1 MYVPPSERRAA
12 TVGGLLALAG
22 VAWLGLVAAASSA
35 LGAQGGSGVHL
46 GVLMLAL
53 AALCFAYP
61 ILRVVLHRR
70 RRRRLPD
77 LVLFEI
83 AVNPEIVEDAPA
95 RCERIY
101 AEMHKH
107 CQAHPFA
114 VYHVVEGA
122 KPGEGKPYLFL
133 LGFHRSVADKAERQI
148 ASRFDGRGA
157 SVRVVEQEDCPEFA
171 PIFAAW
177 QLADEEQSAQRAERD
192 AAKERARAAAAHE
205 YEGYDEREDEG
216 PVRTRLRPADLRER
230 HPVVVGAGA
239 GSRDLFSELD
249 DEHDDDAPELH

>member
-35 LGAQGGSGVHL
+35 LGAHSASGVHL
-46 GVLMLAL
+46 GVLLLAL

-77 LVLFEI
+77 LVLFAI
-83 AVNPEIVEDAPA
+83 AVNPEIVEDAQA

-107 CQAHPFA
+107 CQGHPFA

-122 KPGEGKPYLFL
+122 KAGEGKPYLFL
-133 LGFHRSVADKAERQI
+133 LGVHRSVADKAERQI

-157 SVRVVEQEDCPEFA
+157 SVRVIEQGDCPQFA
-171 PIFAAW
+171 PIFEAW
-177 QLADEEQSAQRAERD
+177 QRADEEQAAQRAERT
-192 AAKERARAAAAHE
+192 AAKERARTAATHD
-205 YEGYDEREDEG
+205 YDEDDERQDEE
-216 PVRTRLRPADLRER
+216 PTRTRLRPADLRER
-230 HPVVVGAGA
+230 HPVVIGAGA
-239 GSRDLFSELD
+239 SSRDLFSELD
-249 DEHDDDAPELH
+249 DEHDETPELH